1 MIGGL
6 GTTVDVILRNGILT
20 EGDTLILVGIDGP
33 FVMQARA
40 LLMPQPLRELRVKN
54 AYINHKKIIA
64 SQGVKITGKDL
75 EKALAGMPVFVAKKP
90 DEIDVLKVKYNNLMI
105 TDYTCASCQDE
116 AASTMSSLL
125 NTFKLSERGVFV
137 QASTLGSL
145 EALVEFLKSSKI
157 PVSIIIAWLWVV
169 D

>member
-6 GTTVDVILRNGILT
+6 GTTVDVILRNGILN

-54 AYINHKKIIA
+54 AYINHKTIIA

-75 EKALAGMPVFVAKKP
+75 EKALAGMPVLVAKKP

-105 TDYTCASCQDE
+105 TDYLCFCQDE

>member
-6 GTTVDVILRNGILT
+6 GTTVDVILRNGILN

-40 LLMPQPLRELRVKN
+40 LLMPQPLRELVKN
-54 AYINHKKIIA
+54 AYINHKTIIA

-75 EKALAGMPVFVAKKP
+75 EKALAGMPVLVAKKP